1 MENNIVK
8 RIQKEFK
15 NTPDLIIKKIKL
27 SLIDTVYII
36 YLETVSSS
44 NKVNDYIL
52 KNLSNFSSFK
62 NTKNIDLNSILPSP
76 NTKEIKNEDEIEYF
90 ITNGFTIVIRKNKIL
105 GIETRADINRGIPT
119 PDTEP
124 APNGPKDAFTENY
137 QINLGLIKKRI
148 KSSHLKTEEFTVGRK
163 TLTKVGLLYFNDIAE
178 AKTIELIRNK
188 LTKIDIDGI
197 LDSSNIGQFI
207 TDESKTHFP
216 TYQVSERPDV
226 VSKALLEGKIVIIV
240 DTSPFAIILPSF
252 FIDFINPGID
262 NYHKS
267 KNINFLKIIRF
278 ACFFLSMTVPA
289 IYVALINYNQET
301 IPTKL
306 LVSFSIQRDGVPF
319 PTIIEVLIMLFICEM
334 LRESDIRFPN
344 VYGSAISI
352 LGALVLGDAA
362 VSAGIVSPITI
373 IVIALTF
380 MSSLI
385 FTEIEVSNALRNLRF
400 IFLFAATFYGILGLL
415 FATFYFLIRIN
426 KINSFGKP
434 YFYPLVPFDKTYF
447 FKTGFKKPLTKDK
460 YRSSMLTNIN
470 KKKQGDKV
478 ENK

>member
-1 MENNIVK
+1 MEEKIVN
-8 RIQKEFK
+8 RIKEEFK
-15 NTPDLIIKKIKL
+15 NTPDLIIKKVKL
-27 SLIDTVYII
+27 SLFDTIYVL

-52 KNLSNFSSFK
+52 KNLSNFGSFK
-62 NTKNIDLNSILPSP
+62 NTKKLDLASLIPGP
-76 NTKEIKNEDEIEYF
+76 NTKEIKNIDEIEYF
-90 ITNGFTIVIRKNKIL
+90 ITNGFTIVIRDNTIL

-137 QINLGLIKKRI
+137 QINLGLIKKRL
-148 KSSHLKTEEFTVGRK
+148 KSSKLKTEEFTIGRK
-163 TLTKVGLLYFNDIAE
+163 TLTKVGLLYFDDIAE
-178 AKTIELIRNK
+178 EETINLIKDK
-188 LTKIDIDGI
+188 LNKIDIDGI
-197 LDSSNIGQFI
+197 LDSSMIGQLI
-207 TDESKTHFP
+207 CEEDKTHFP
-216 TYQVSERPDV
+216 TYQITERPDF
-226 VSKALLEGKIVIIV
+226 VSKALLEGKLVIVM
-240 DTSPFAIILPSF
+240 DTSPFAIILPAF

-289 IYVALINYNQET
+289 IYIALVNYNQET
-301 IPTKL
+301 IPTEL

-319 PTIIEVLIMLFICEM
+319 PSIIEVLIMLFICEM
-334 LRESDIRFPN
+334 LRESDLRFPN
-344 VYGSAISI
+344 AYGSAISI

-373 IVIALTF
+373 IIIALTF
-380 MSSLI
+380 MASLI

-400 IFLFAATFYGILGLL
+400 IFLFAAVFYGILGLV

-426 KINSFGKP
+426 KIHSFGKP

-447 FKTGFKKPLTKDK
+447 FKTALKGPLRKDKKRSSILTK
-460 YRSSMLTNIN
+460 SNQI
-470 KKKQGDKV
+470 KQG
-478 ENK
+478 ENL

>member
-1 MENNIVK
+1 MEEKIVD
-8 RIQKEFK
+8 RIKEEFK
-15 NTPDLIIKKIKL
+15 NTPDLIIKKVKL
-27 SLIDTVYII
+27 SLFDTIYVL

-52 KNLSNFSSFK
+52 KNLSNFGSFK
-62 NTKNIDLNSILPSP
+62 NTKKLDLASLIPGP
-76 NTKEIKNEDEIEYF
+76 NTKEIKNIDEIEYF
-90 ITNGFTIVIRKNKIL
+90 ITNGFTIVIRDNTIL

-137 QINLGLIKKRI
+137 QINLGLIKKRL
-148 KSSHLKTEEFTVGRK
+148 KSSKLKTEEFTIGRK
-163 TLTKVGLLYFNDIAE
+163 TLTKVGLLYFDDIAE
-178 AKTIELIRNK
+178 EKTINLIKDK
-188 LTKIDIDGI
+188 LNKIDIDGI
-197 LDSSNIGQFI
+197 LDSSMIGQLI
-207 TDESKTHFP
+207 CEEDKTHFP
-216 TYQVSERPDV
+216 TYQITERPDF
-226 VSKALLEGKIVIIV
+226 VSKALLEGKLVIVM
-240 DTSPFAIILPSF
+240 DTSPFAIILPAF

-289 IYVALINYNQET
+289 IYIALVNYNQET
-301 IPTKL
+301 IPTEL

-319 PTIIEVLIMLFICEM
+319 PSIIEVLIMLFICEM
-334 LRESDIRFPN
+334 LRESDLRFPN
-344 VYGSAISI
+344 AYGSAISI

-373 IVIALTF
+373 IIIALTF
-380 MSSLI
+380 MASLI

-400 IFLFAATFYGILGLL
+400 IFLFAAAFYGILGLV

-426 KINSFGKP
+426 KIHSFGKP
-434 YFYPLVPFDKTYF
+434 YFYPLVPFDKTYL
-447 FKTGFKKPLTKDK
+447 FKTALKGPLRKDKKRSSILTK
-460 YRSSMLTNIN
+460 SNQI
-470 KKKQGDKV
+470 KQG
-478 ENK
+478 ENL

>member
-1 MENNIVK
+1 MEEKIVD
-8 RIQKEFK
+8 RIKEEFK
-15 NTPDLIIKKIKL
+15 NTPDLIIKKVKL
-27 SLIDTVYII
+27 SLFDTIYVL

-52 KNLSNFSSFK
+52 KNLSNFGSFK
-62 NTKNIDLNSILPSP
+62 NTKKLDLASLIPGP
-76 NTKEIKNEDEIEYF
+76 NTKEIKNIDEIEYF
-90 ITNGFTIVIRKNKIL
+90 ITNGFTIVIRDNTIL

-137 QINLGLIKKRI
+137 QINLGLIKKRL
-148 KSSHLKTEEFTVGRK
+148 KSSKLKTEEFTIGRK
-163 TLTKVGLLYFNDIAE
+163 TLTKVGLLYSDDIAE
-178 AKTIELIRNK
+178 QETINLIKDK
-188 LTKIDIDGI
+188 LNKIDIDGI
-197 LDSSNIGQFI
+197 LDSSMIGQLI
-207 TDESKTHFP
+207 CEEDKTHFP
-216 TYQVSERPDV
+216 TYQITERPDF
-226 VSKALLEGKIVIIV
+226 VSKALLEGKLVIVM
-240 DTSPFAIILPSF
+240 DTSPFAIILPAF

-289 IYVALINYNQET
+289 IYIALVNYNQET
-301 IPTKL
+301 IPTEL

-319 PTIIEVLIMLFICEM
+319 PSIIEVLIMLFICEM
-334 LRESDIRFPN
+334 LRESDLRFPN
-344 VYGSAISI
+344 AYGSAISI

-373 IVIALTF
+373 IIIALTF
-380 MSSLI
+380 MASLI

-400 IFLFAATFYGILGLL
+400 IFLFAAAFYGILGLV

-426 KINSFGKP
+426 KIHSFGKP
-434 YFYPLVPFDKTYF
+434 YFYPLVPFDKTYL
-447 FKTGFKKPLTKDK
+447 FKTALKGPLRKDKKRSSILTK
-460 YRSSMLTNIN
+460 SNQI
-470 KKKQGDKV
+470 KQG
-478 ENK
+478 ENL

>member
-1 MENNIVK
+1 MEEKIVD
-8 RIQKEFK
+8 RIKKEFK
-15 NTPDLIIKKIKL
+15 NTPDLIIKKVKL
-27 SLIDTVYII
+27 SLFDTIYVL

-52 KNLSNFSSFK
+52 KNLSNFGSFK
-62 NTKNIDLNSILPSP
+62 NTKKLDLASLIPGP
-76 NTKEIKNEDEIEYF
+76 NTKEIKNIDEIEYF
-90 ITNGFTIVIRKNKIL
+90 ITNGFTIIIRDNTIL

-137 QINLGLIKKRI
+137 QINLGLIKKRL
-148 KSSHLKTEEFTVGRK
+148 KSSKLKTEEFTIGRK
-163 TLTKVGLLYFNDIAE
+163 TLTKVGLLYFDDIAE
-178 AKTIELIRNK
+178 EETINLIKDK
-188 LTKIDIDGI
+188 LNKIDIDGI
-197 LDSSNIGQFI
+197 LDSSMIGQLI
-207 TDESKTHFP
+207 CEEDKTHFP
-216 TYQVSERPDV
+216 TYQITERPDF
-226 VSKALLEGKIVIIV
+226 VSKALLEGKLVIVM
-240 DTSPFAIILPSF
+240 DTSPFAIILPAF

-289 IYVALINYNQET
+289 IYIALVNYNQET
-301 IPTKL
+301 IPTEL

-319 PTIIEVLIMLFICEM
+319 PSIIEVLIMLFICEM
-334 LRESDIRFPN
+334 LRESDLRFPN
-344 VYGSAISI
+344 AYGSAISI

-373 IVIALTF
+373 IIIALTF
-380 MSSLI
+380 MASLI

-400 IFLFAATFYGILGLL
+400 IFLFAAAFYGILGLV

-426 KINSFGKP
+426 KIHSFGKP
-434 YFYPLVPFDKTYF
+434 YFYPLVPFDKTYL
-447 FKTGFKKPLTKDK
+447 FKTALKGPLRKDKKRSSILTK
-460 YRSSMLTNIN
+460 SNQI
-470 KKKQGDKV
+470 KQG
-478 ENK
+478 ENL

>member
-1 MENNIVK
+1 MEEKIVD
-8 RIQKEFK
+8 RIKEEFK
-15 NTPDLIIKKIKL
+15 NTPDLIIKKVKL
-27 SLIDTVYII
+27 SLFDTIYVL

-52 KNLSNFSSFK
+52 KNLSNFGSFK
-62 NTKNIDLNSILPSP
+62 NTKKLDLASLIPGP
-76 NTKEIKNEDEIEYF
+76 NTKEIKNIDEIEYF
-90 ITNGFTIVIRKNKIL
+90 ITNGFTIVIRDNTIL

-137 QINLGLIKKRI
+137 QINLGLIKKRL
-148 KSSHLKTEEFTVGRK
+148 KSSKLKTEEFTIGRK
-163 TLTKVGLLYFNDIAE
+163 TLTKVGLLYFDDIAE
-178 AKTIELIRNK
+178 EETINLIKDK
-188 LTKIDIDGI
+188 LNKIDIDGI
-197 LDSSNIGQFI
+197 LDSSMIGQLI
-207 TDESKTHFP
+207 CEEDKTHFP
-216 TYQVSERPDV
+216 TYQITERPDF
-226 VSKALLEGKIVIIV
+226 VSKALLEGKLVIVM
-240 DTSPFAIILPSF
+240 DTSPFAIILPAF

-289 IYVALINYNQET
+289 IYIALVNYNQET
-301 IPTKL
+301 IPTEL

-319 PTIIEVLIMLFICEM
+319 PSIIEVLIMLFICEM
-334 LRESDIRFPN
+334 LRESDLRFPN
-344 VYGSAISI
+344 AYGSAISI

-373 IVIALTF
+373 IIIALTF
-380 MSSLI
+380 MASLM

-400 IFLFAATFYGILGLL
+400 IFLFAAAFYGILGLV

-426 KINSFGKP
+426 KIHSFGKP
-434 YFYPLVPFDKTYF
+434 YFYPLVPFDKTYLL
-447 FKTGFKKPLTKDK
+447 KTALKGPLRKDKKRSSILTK
-460 YRSSMLTNIN
+460 SNQI
-470 KKKQGDKV
+470 KQG
-478 ENK
+478 ENL